1 MITAKDA
8 VAELTELKESA
19 EGKTKEALSAA
30 VTAVEQNVSKKPK
43 LRAVR
48 YPDDTL
54 SGIIALCPSCGAEV
68 KFKRCLDCGQVLD
81 WSELER

>member
-8 VAELTELKESA
+8 IEELAVLKESA

-30 VTAVEQNVSKKPK
+30 VTAVDQNISKKPK

-54 SGIIALCPSCGAEV
+54 SGIMVLCPSCGAEV
-68 KFKRCLDCGQVLD
+68 QLKHCLNCGQALD
-81 WSELER
+81 WSELES